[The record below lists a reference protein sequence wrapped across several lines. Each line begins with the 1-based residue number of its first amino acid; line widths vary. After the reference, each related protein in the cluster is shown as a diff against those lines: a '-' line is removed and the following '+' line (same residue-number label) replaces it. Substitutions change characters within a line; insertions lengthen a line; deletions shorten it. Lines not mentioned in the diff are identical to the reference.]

1 MALDGGGRAPARP
14 RPVRAPLAPLLA
26 GLLAACAAPAPRPE
40 LASYPREIQ
49 AAIREHRVVPGM
61 DAAAVRLA
69 WGEPDAVERT
79 PSAAAPGL
87 EYQRWSWRAGPGG
100 PARLAW
106 LADGRVVDVLIP
118 PAAAAPPTAPTR

>member
-1 MALDGGGRAPARP
+1 M
-14 RPVRAPLAPLLA
+14 RAPLLPLLL
-26 GLLAACAAPAPRPE
+26 GLVAACAAATPRPPGSPAAGPE
-40 LASYPREIQ
+40 LGRYPPEVR
-49 AAIREHRVVPGM
+49 AAIRERRVVPGM

-87 EYQRWSWRAGPGG
+87 EYQRWSWRAGAAG

-106 LADGRVVDVLIP
+106 LAEGRVVDWLV
-118 PAAAAPPTAPTR
+118 PAAAPTAPTP